1 MLRKRVL
8 YWGTSLVVQWL
19 RTLLAVQR
27 TLVQSLV
34 RELRAYMLC
43 RAAKKIKIKGTR
55 KSLHLGQTE
64 VGVDCWLSRAGEVLG
79 VRKLA

>member
-1 MLRKRVL
+1 
-8 YWGTSLVVQWL
+8 
-19 RTLLAVQR
+19 
-27 TLVQSLV
+27 
-34 RELRAYMLC
+34 MLC